1 MAKKETRFIKVLEE
15 GGFLGS
21 SEVWVDTQTGV
32 QYLYHCADNSGGMW
46 SCRPTKFYR
55 RLSVGRGD
63 LTPPHT
69 NTKRPPTTKKGD
81 PLCYPICFSGRAFI
95 C

>member
-32 QYLYHCADNSGGMW
+32 QYLYHAADNSGGLTVLVDAEGK
-46 SCRPTKFYR
+46 PLLYR
-55 RLSVGRGD
+55 R
-63 LTPPHT
+63 TPDAPE
-69 NTKRPPTTKKGD
+69 
-81 PLCYPICFSGRAFI
+81 F
-95 C
+95 